1 MKELKSTYLKFIVL
15 FLILII
21 SIFSDLM
28 VGSTYISFNELLSTL
43 INGQNDSVNS
53 FIVWELRL
61 TKTIAAILVG
71 IGLPVSG
78 LLLQSLFR
86 NPLAGPFVLGI
97 SSGASLGVAIYVM
110 AGGASILASS
120 WMLAGGLSL
129 FSILGSLLVLMAV
142 LAVSLRVNDTLSLLV
157 VGLMFGS
164 ITAALVSVM
173 QYFSSADLL
182 QRFIVWTFG
191 SLGGFT
197 WLEVAMLT
205 VLVFISL
212 ILSVF
217 IVKPM
222 NAMLIN
228 EDYARS
234 LGVSVKNI
242 RIYVILISSI
252 LAGSITA
259 FAGPI
264 VFIGVAIPH
273 LARNFFNTSD
283 HKILLLAVVLMGAI
297 LMLICDIISQLP
309 GYATVLPINSVTAIF
324 GAPVVIWII
333 LQNKKLNARY

>member
-1 MKELKSTYLKFIVL
+1 MSESKSLYLKFGVL
-15 FLILII
+15 FMVLII
-21 SIFSDLM
+21 AILGDLM
-28 VGSTYISFNELLSTL
+28 VGSTWISFTDIFNIL
-43 INGQNDSVNS
+43 IHGQDNSVNS
-53 FIVWELRL
+53 FIIWELRL
-61 TKTIAAILVG
+61 TKTVAAILVG

-110 AGGASILASS
+110 AGGASVFASS
-120 WMLAGGLSL
+120 LMLAGGLSL

-173 QYFSSADLL
+173 QYFSSAELL

-191 SLGGFT
+191 SLGGFS
-197 WLEVAMLT
+197 WLEVVILF
-205 VLVFISL
+205 VLVSISL
-212 ILSVF
+212 LYSLF

-242 RIYVILISSI
+242 RISVILISSV

-273 LARNFFNTSD
+273 LARNLFNSSD
-283 HKILLLAVVLMGAI
+283 HKILLVAVVLMGAI
-297 LMLICDIISQLP
+297 LMLLCDIISQLP

-324 GAPVVIWII
+324 GAPIVIWII
-333 LQNKKLNARY
+333 LQNKRINARY

>member
-1 MKELKSTYLKFIVL
+1 
-15 FLILII
+15 
-21 SIFSDLM
+21 
-28 VGSTYISFNELLSTL
+28 
-43 INGQNDSVNS
+43 
-53 FIVWELRL
+53 
-61 TKTIAAILVG
+61 
-71 IGLPVSG
+71 
-78 LLLQSLFR
+78 
-86 NPLAGPFVLGI
+86 
-97 SSGASLGVAIYVM
+97 
-110 AGGASILASS
+110 
-120 WMLAGGLSL
+120 L
-129 FSILGSLLVLMAV
+129 FSILGSLVVLMAV

-191 SLGGFT
+191 SLGGFS
-197 WLEVAMLT
+197 WLEVAILS
-205 VLVFISL
+205 VLVIFSL

-242 RIYVILISSI
+242 RIFVILISSV

-297 LMLICDIISQLP
+297 LMLICDIISQMP

-333 LQNKKLNARY
+333 LQNKRINARY

>member
-1 MKELKSTYLKFIVL
+1 MKDSPKIYIKLGVL
-15 FLILII
+15 FLILFIAI
-21 SIFSDLM
+21 VGDLM
-28 VGSTYISFNELLSTL
+28 VGSTYISFDKIVGAL
-43 INGQNDSVNS
+43 IHGQDDSVNS
-53 FIVWELRL
+53 FIIWELRL

-110 AGGASILASS
+110 AGGASVFVSS

-129 FSILGSLLVLMAV
+129 FSILGSLVVLMAV

-191 SLGGFT
+191 SLGGFS
-197 WLEVAMLT
+197 WLEVAILS
-205 VLVFISL
+205 VLVIFSL

-242 RIYVILISSI
+242 RIFVILISSV

-297 LMLICDIISQLP
+297 LMLICDIISQMP

-333 LQNKKLNARY
+333 LQNKRINARY

>member
-1 MKELKSTYLKFIVL
+1 MKDPKNIYIKFGVL
-15 FLILII
+15 FIILLIAIVG
-21 SIFSDLM
+21 DLM
-28 VGSTYISFNELLSTL
+28 VGSTYISFDEIVRAL
-43 INGQNDSVNS
+43 IHGQDDVNS
-53 FIVWELRL
+53 FIIWELRL

-110 AGGASILASS
+110 AGGASVLASS
-120 WMLAGGLSL
+120 WMLVGGLSL
-129 FSILGSLLVLMAV
+129 FSIFGSLLVLMAV

-197 WLEVAMLT
+197 WTEVSILT
-205 VLVFISL
+205 GLVFVSL

-242 RIYVILISSI
+242 RIFVILISSV

-283 HKILLLAVVLMGAI
+283 HKILLLAVVLMGSI
-297 LMLICDIISQLP
+297 LMLVCDIISQMP

-333 LQNKKLNARY
+333 LQNKRINARY

>member
-1 MKELKSTYLKFIVL
+1 MKDPKNIYIKFIVL
-15 FLILII
+15 FIILLIAIVG
-21 SIFSDLM
+21 DLM
-28 VGSTYISFNELLSTL
+28 VGSTYISFDEIVRVL
-43 INGQNDSVNS
+43 IHGQDDSVNS
-53 FIVWELRL
+53 FIIWELRL

-110 AGGASILASS
+110 AGGASIFVSS

-129 FSILGSLLVLMAV
+129 FSILGSLMVLMAV

-191 SLGGFT
+191 SLGGFS
-197 WLEVAMLT
+197 WLEVTILS
-205 VLVFISL
+205 VLVITSL

-242 RIYVILISSI
+242 RIFVILISSV

-283 HKILLLAVVLMGAI
+283 HKTLLLAVVLMGSI
-297 LMLICDIISQLP
+297 LMLVCDIISQMP

-333 LQNKKLNARY
+333 LQNKRINARY

>member
-1 MKELKSTYLKFIVL
+1 MKDPKNIYIKFGVL
-15 FLILII
+15 FIILFIAI
-21 SIFSDLM
+21 VGDLM
-28 VGSTYISFNELLSTL
+28 VGSTYISFDEIVRTL
-43 INGQNDSVNS
+43 IHGQDDSVNS
-53 FIVWELRL
+53 FIIWELRL

-120 WMLAGGLSL
+120 WLLAGGLSL

-197 WLEVAMLT
+197 WMEVSILT
-205 VLVFISL
+205 GLVLISL

-242 RIYVILISSI
+242 RMFVILISSV

-283 HKILLLAVVLMGAI
+283 HKILLLAVVLMGSI
-297 LMLICDIISQLP
+297 LMLVCDIISQMP

-333 LQNKKLNARY
+333 LQNKRINARY

>member
-1 MKELKSTYLKFIVL
+1 MKDSPKIYIKLGVL
-15 FLILII
+15 FLILFIAI
-21 SIFSDLM
+21 VGDLM
-28 VGSTYISFNELLSTL
+28 VGSTYISFDKIVGVL
-43 INGQNDSVNS
+43 IHGQDDSVNS
-53 FIVWELRL
+53 FIIWELRL

-110 AGGASILASS
+110 AGGASVFVSS

-129 FSILGSLLVLMAV
+129 FSILGSLVVLMAV

-191 SLGGFT
+191 SLGGFS
-197 WLEVAMLT
+197 WLEVAILS
-205 VLVFISL
+205 VLVIFSL

-242 RIYVILISSI
+242 RIFVILISSV

-297 LMLICDIISQLP
+297 LMLICDIISQMP

-333 LQNKKLNARY
+333 LQNKRINARY